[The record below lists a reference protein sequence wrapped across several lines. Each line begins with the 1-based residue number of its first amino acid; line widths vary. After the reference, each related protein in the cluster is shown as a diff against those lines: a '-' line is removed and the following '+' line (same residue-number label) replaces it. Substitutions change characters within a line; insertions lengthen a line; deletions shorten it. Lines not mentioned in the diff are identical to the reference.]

1 MAKKEISEAAE
12 KVAKAEK
19 ASKAK
24 KHSSGKGN
32 VFARSGKGIAKFAK
46 DFKGEIKKIV
56 WPDRTT
62 VLKSTGVVLAVV
74 TVIGLIIFIIDT
86 GLTQAIQLLSNAATD
101 FRAEATTAVAEATTA
116 LAEATTAAQTAAAE
130 TTQAVTTAV
139 ATTVVG

>member
-1 MAKKEISEAAE
+1 MAKKETSQAAE

-19 ASKAK
+19 DAK
-24 KHSSGKGN
+24 VKKRAPGKGN
-32 VFARSGKGIAKFAK
+32 VLARAGKGVGKFAK
-46 DFKGEIKKIV
+46 DFKSELKKIV
-56 WPDRTT
+56 WPDRAT
-62 VLKSTGVVLAVV
+62 VIKSTGVVLAVV
-74 TVIGLIIFIIDT
+74 AVIGLIIFIIDT

>member
-86 GLTQAIQLLSNAATD
+86 GLTQTIQLLSNAAAD

-116 LAEATTAAQTAAAE
+116 IVEATTALAE
-130 TTQAVTTAV
+130 TTTALAET
-139 ATTVVG
+139 ATTVAETIIP

>member
-101 FRAEATTAVAEATTA
+101 FRSEATTAVAEATTA
-116 LAEATTAAQTAAAE
+116 IVEATTALAE
-130 TTQAVTTAV
+130 T
-139 ATTVVG
+139 ATTVAETIIP